1 MYKICSR
8 KKLCTHI
15 FMCSSHF
22 FTKFFML
29 FFKEL
34 QVLPFLFVLF
44 WSQLKT
50 LYLVEKQNQEN
61 LVNKVGDP
69 GSKKRSNQ
77 KNKGTLYIIQIGG
90 FYFESLTLLFWFDL
104 FLEARA
110 EILEKISLLFWSKRW
125 HQKDI
130 SKLTDL

>member
-1 MYKICSR
+1 MLRFALDYSISKYILMYKICSH

-77 KNKGTLYIIQIGG
+77 KNKGTLYILQIGG
-90 FYFESLTLLFWFDL
+90 FYFESLTLLFWVDL
-104 FLEARA
+104 RNT
-110 EILEKISLLFWSKRW
+110 KIFSFVFWFKW
-125 HQKDI
+125 
-130 SKLTDL
+130 KL